1 MEAGVRRS
9 ALLRGFAAAA
19 LAGWVLLGGQAQSAT
34 PGEPATVFLSRAET
48 ELAQADEANQR
59 AQWVNETY
67 LNGDTNWLVSRSN
80 EAFTQTRMRLAR
92 EAAGYRAVDLD
103 PVSRRK
109 LELLAISVRSP
120 APTDPAASHTWADL
134 QTSMVAR
141 FNQHKV
147 VDGARTL
154 GSYGEVRH
162 AMETTSDAAALQRLW
177 RDWHAVGRDV
187 QADYARFVDLSQSG
201 AHDLG
206 FADVGEL
213 WRSAY
218 DMPPK
223 ALEAD
228 TERLWGE
235 IRPLYV
241 QLQCYARA
249 KLSAAYGPAIQ
260 PDKGLMRIELTR
272 NPMGMYWVGAYDL
285 IARDLPPPTY
295 DLDKILEQR
304 NISGRSSAEFADRF
318 WSSMGLEPMPETFW
332 TRSMF
337 ARPRDRDVVCPGR
350 AFLIDGQ
357 NDVRMRVC
365 AGANALDLTTVHH
378 EMGHDVYGR
387 AYKAQPY
394 LFRASANDAF
404 HEAVADLGAVSITP
418 SYLQA
423 VGLIDAAQTPG
434 PDQDLGLLMRMAL
447 QRVSFMPFA
456 LIVDKWRWQ
465 VFSGEVKPD
474 RYDAAWWSLVNRYQ
488 GLGTATAR
496 PEGAFDIASLPHITG
511 NVSYVRYFYAYLLE
525 FQMLKAACDQA
536 GWKGPL
542 HRCSLY
548 GDKAAGTRLQAMTAM
563 GASQPWPDALEAF
576 TGQRRV
582 SAAGML
588 AYFKPLQTYLEHEN
602 RGRPC
607 GW

>member
-1 MEAGVRRS
+1 MSGGVRLMEAGVRRS

-19 LAGWVLLGGQAQSAT
+19 LAGWALLGGQARSAT

-80 EAFTQTRMRLAR
+80 EAFTQIRMRLAR

-109 LELLAISVRSP
+109 LDLLAISVRSP

-162 AMETTSDAAALQRLW
+162 AMETTSDAAALHRLW
-177 RDWHAVGRDV
+177 RAWHAVGRDV
-187 QADYARFVDLSQSG
+187 EADYARFVELSQSG

-223 ALEAD
+223 ELKAD

-249 KLSAAYGPAIQ
+249 KLSVAYGPAIQ
-260 PDKGLMRIELTR
+260 PETGLMRNELTR
-272 NPMGMYWVGAYDL
+272 NPMGMY
-285 IARDLPPPTY
+285 
-295 DLDKILEQR
+295 
-304 NISGRSSAEFADRF
+304 
-318 WSSMGLEPMPETFW
+318 
-332 TRSMF
+332 
-337 ARPRDRDVVCPGR
+337 
-350 AFLIDGQ
+350 
-357 NDVRMRVC
+357 
-365 AGANALDLTTVHH
+365 
-378 EMGHDVYGR
+378 
-387 AYKAQPY
+387 
-394 LFRASANDAF
+394 
-404 HEAVADLGAVSITP
+404 
-418 SYLQA
+418 
-423 VGLIDAAQTPG
+423 
-434 PDQDLGLLMRMAL
+434 
-447 QRVSFMPFA
+447 
-456 LIVDKWRWQ
+456 
-465 VFSGEVKPD
+465 
-474 RYDAAWWSLVNRYQ
+474 
-488 GLGTATAR
+488 
-496 PEGAFDIASLPHITG
+496 
-511 NVSYVRYFYAYLLE
+511 
-525 FQMLKAACDQA
+525 
-536 GWKGPL
+536 
-542 HRCSLY
+542 
-548 GDKAAGTRLQAMTAM
+548 
-563 GASQPWPDALEAF
+563 
-576 TGQRRV
+576 
-582 SAAGML
+582 
-588 AYFKPLQTYLEHEN
+588 
-602 RGRPC
+602 
-607 GW
+607 